1 MWEQRTNQT
10 TPMVVSATDNI
21 GSLRGGF
28 RSNRDFWTQRTS
40 IQQKQ
45 KQTPDLVLDLPAT
58 TPSHALLSKPKPRPR
73 AKVSVDSL
81 SSSTSS
87 GGSSDGDSETTP
99 NCADQFAKPD
109 RNTLRKTTSA
119 SSATG
124 NRTQDST
131 VTSSAPPADVAV
143 ASANNNTRKK
153 SDETSKRIPPVQARL
168 QKKSPPEQ

>member
-1 MWEQRTNQT
+1 MKHFFYYFLGQNVENKTGGFNKNKTLWEQRTNQT

-28 RSNRDFWTQRTS
+28 RSNRDFWTQRTA

-73 AKVSVDSL
+73 AKVSVDSM

-87 GGSSDGDSETTP
+87 GGSSDGDSENAP
-99 NCADQFAKPD
+99 N
-109 RNTLRKTTSA
+109 R
-119 SSATG
+119 
-124 NRTQDST
+124 
-131 VTSSAPPADVAV
+131 
-143 ASANNNTRKK
+143 
-153 SDETSKRIPPVQARL
+153 
-168 QKKSPPEQ
+168 